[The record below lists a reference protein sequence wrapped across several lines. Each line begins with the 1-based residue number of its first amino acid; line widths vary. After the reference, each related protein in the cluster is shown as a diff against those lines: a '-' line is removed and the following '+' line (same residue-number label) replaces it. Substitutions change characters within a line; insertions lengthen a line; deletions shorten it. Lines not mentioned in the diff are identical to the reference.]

1 VRGAARLATRI
12 AVRLLAFNLLLVFLP
27 VAGVYYLDV
36 YERQL
41 LDAQERAM
49 VQEGR
54 VLAAALAGR
63 GAPGLAEAE
72 SLLLRLRQQ
81 SEARVRVVDVDGRI
95 LADSSR
101 LGPGREPAA
110 EARAPETRE
119 PRVRDDPRYRIGA
132 WLYRQSERWLGAAP
146 AVPDPDVA
154 DGAGLSETLAT
165 PEIRAALV
173 GRYGARTR
181 ASPGGRRSVT
191 LYCALP
197 IWDGG
202 RVAGAVQVSQSTA
215 RLFRA
220 LDQTRLGVFQVFL
233 ASVAVAAVLSLL
245 VSTTIVRPLRR
256 LRDEAHAL
264 LDRRGRIRR
273 RFGGSRRRDE
283 IGELARALEELSRR
297 LEDHTRF
304 TESFAADLAHEL
316 KNPLASIR
324 SATELLAEVG
334 TPAERRR
341 FLAIV
346 QREVARVEHL
356 LAVSRELARID
367 AGIEAGD
374 RPPVDLNGLL
384 AGVVEGYRLRAR
396 APVALD
402 LRPAPGR
409 VVTRGRAGAADG
421 GLRERPRQ
429 RARLLPGRRDRHR
442 RGGAAGRRGSGH
454 GLGPG
459 AGDPGRERGADLR
472 ALLHRPAGRGEGR
485 GRAHGP
491 RPRAGPGDRRGPR
504 RNGRRGHAAGR
515 GRPGDG
521 PPAGRVKLPGPG
533 PVASRRPRRSA
544 RLTVCGIRLG
554 VPRACVLRLLGPRPG
569 PSSGPIR
576 PRGTRA
582 AA

>member
-409 VVTRGRAGAADG
+409 VVTRGAPERLTEVFENVLDNALDFSPAGGTVTVEVERRDGAAVVTVSDQGPGIPAGSEELIFARFYTDRPGEAKAEDG
-421 GLRERPRQ
+421 HTGLGLALVRAIVEGHGGTVAAATRPE
-429 RARLLPGRRDRHR
+429 
-442 RGGAAGRRGSGH
+442 GGALVTVR
-454 GLGPG
+454 L
-459 AGDPGRERGADLR
+459 
-472 ALLHRPAGRGEGR
+472 PA
-485 GRAHGP
+485 A
-491 RPRAGPGDRRGPR
+491 
-504 RNGRRGHAAGR
+504 
-515 GRPGDG
+515 
-521 PPAGRVKLPGPG
+521 
-533 PVASRRPRRSA
+533 
-544 RLTVCGIRLG
+544 
-554 VPRACVLRLLGPRPG
+554 
-569 PSSGPIR
+569 
-576 PRGTRA
+576 
-582 AA
+582 